1 MMLRRQG
8 VLVAGFLA
16 LAGCVTTGDPAAL
29 DEGFLPEVP
38 EAVAA
43 IAAPYQDLS
52 AVRVM
57 PEDGCYWYR
66 HQGPVE
72 TTMLPL
78 LTTTGRAICTRAQTG
93 PLAAG

>member
-1 MMLRRQG
+1 MLKRHG
-8 VLVAGFLA
+8 LLASALA
-16 LAGCVTTGDPAAL
+16 LSGCVTAGDPTAARN
-29 DEGFLPEVP
+29 EGFLPEVP

-43 IAAPYQDLS
+43 IAAPFQDLS

-78 LTTTGRAICTRAQTG
+78 LTTTGRTICTRPQTG
-93 PLAAG
+93 PLPAG